1 MNWIGAFLVVLAA
14 YYFGVILA
22 DGEKK
27 RLDELEML
35 IALIGYMRR
44 RMSVERMKLF
54 CIFSSF
60 REQRDCAFTEIL
72 TTSNCDIPTCWMDA
86 VEGLSIDIETK
97 NELFLL
103 GESLGRVPLDEQ
115 IKRLDSCE
123 AALIK
128 CRDREKDELPNRQK
142 SKKTF
147 CLIVGLMIAIILL

>member
-1 MNWIGAFLVVLAA
+1 MN
-14 YYFGVILA
+14 
-22 DGEKK
+22 
-27 RLDELEML
+27 
-35 IALIGYMRR
+35 
-44 RMSVERMKLF
+44 
-54 CIFSSF
+54 
-60 REQRDCAFTEIL
+60 
-72 TTSNCDIPTCWMDA
+72 A

-123 AALIK
+123 TALIK